1 MSLTRK
7 FLAAM
12 GIEADKIDEIITA
25 HSETVDALKEQR
37 DSFKKDSDALAEVQ
51 KKLSDAEEKI
61 KTLSDETKGKAD
73 FEKKYTDLKKEYD
86 DYKAG
91 KEKEAKDAKIRNAY
105 RNLLKDAGVS
115 EKWLDPIT
123 RISDLSA
130 VKLDQDDKIEG
141 ADTLTEAIKKD
152 YSDYIPALGEKG
164 ADTPTPPTPSGK
176 SNSSNYERAAKIAH
190 QYHVE
195 RFGEDKEVK

>member
-37 DSFKKDSDALAEVQ
+37 DSFKKDAETLSEVQ
-51 KKLSDAEEKI
+51 KKLSEAEEKV
-61 KTLSDETKGKAD
+61 KELTEANKGNSG

-91 KEKEAKDAKIRNAY
+91 KEKEAEDAKIRNAY

-115 EKWLDPIT
+115 EKRLDAI
-123 RISDLSA
+123 IKVSDLSA
-130 VKLDQDDKIEG
+130 VKLDQDGKIEG
-141 ADTLTEAIKKD
+141 ADALTETIKKD
-152 YSDYIPALGEKG
+152 WSDFIPTAGEEG
-164 ADTPTPPTPSGK
+164 AKTPTPPKGDGK

>member
-7 FLAAM
+7 FLSAM
-12 GIEADKIDEIITA
+12 GIEAEKIDEIIAA
-25 HSETVDALKEQR
+25 HSETVEALKEQR
-37 DSFKKDSDALAEVQ
+37 DSYKKDSDALAEVQ
-51 KKLSDAEEKI
+51 KKLSDAEEEI

-86 DYKAG
+86 DYKTG
-91 KEKEAKDAKIRNAY
+91 KEKEAEDAKIREAY
-105 RNLLKDAGVS
+105 RNLLREAGVS
-115 EKWLDPIT
+115 DKRLDTILKV
-123 RISDLSA
+123 SDLSA
-130 VKLDQDDKIEG
+130 VKLDSEGKIEG
-141 ADTLTEAIKKD
+141 AEALTETIKKD
-152 YSDYIPALGEKG
+152 WSDFIPTLGEKG

-195 RFGEDKEVK
+195 RFGEDKEVN

>member
-37 DSFKKDSDALAEVQ
+37 DSFKKDAETLSEVQ
-51 KKLSDAEEKI
+51 KQLSEAEEKV
-61 KTLSDETKGKAD
+61 KELTDANKGNSG
-73 FEKKYTDLKKEYD
+73 FEKKYNDLKKEYD

-91 KEKEAKDAKIRNAY
+91 KEKEAEDAKIRNAY

-115 EKWLDPIT
+115 EKRLDAI
-123 RISDLSA
+123 IKVSDLSA
-130 VKLDQDDKIEG
+130 VKLDQDGKIEG
-141 ADTLTEAIKKD
+141 ADALTETIKKD
-152 YSDYIPALGEKG
+152 WSDFIPTEGEEG
-164 ADTPTPPTPSGK
+164 AKTPTPPTGSGK

-195 RFGEDKEVK
+195 RFGEDKEVN